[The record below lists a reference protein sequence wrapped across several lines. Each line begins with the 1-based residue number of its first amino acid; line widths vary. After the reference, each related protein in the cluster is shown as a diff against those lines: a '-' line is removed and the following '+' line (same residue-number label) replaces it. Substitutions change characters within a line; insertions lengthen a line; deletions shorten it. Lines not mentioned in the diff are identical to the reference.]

1 MSDQDKADAGQHSAS
16 TESAS
21 QKSAGQTLAE
31 LVAKR
36 KAQAGAGWAAAL
48 RKGDRQSERAA
59 AARSAAKSK
68 PMMRK

>member
-1 MSDQDKADAGQHSAS
+1 MNDQDKAEAGQK
-16 TESAS
+16 TAS
-21 QKSAGQTLAE
+21 QTTASPKGAAQNLAE

-36 KAQAGAGWAAAL
+36 KAQAGAGWAEAL

>member
-1 MSDQDKADAGQHSAS
+1 MSDQDKADAGPK
-16 TESAS
+16 TAS
-21 QKSAGQTLAE
+21 QKNASQTLAE

-36 KAQAGAGWAAAL
+36 KAQAGAGWAEAL

>member
-1 MSDQDKADAGQHSAS
+1 MSDQDKADAGPK
-16 TESAS
+16 TAS
-21 QKSAGQTLAE
+21 QTLSE

-36 KAQAGAGWAAAL
+36 KASAGAGWAAVL

-68 PMMRK
+68 PMLRK

>member
-1 MSDQDKADAGQHSAS
+1 MSDDNTGDAGPKTAS
-16 TESAS
+16 
-21 QKSAGQTLAE
+21 QTLAE

-36 KAQAGAGWAAAL
+36 KAQAGAGWAEAL

-68 PMMRK
+68 PMLRK

>member
-1 MSDQDKADAGQHSAS
+1 MSDQDKAEAGQQTAPKNTS
-16 TESAS
+16 
-21 QKSAGQTLAE
+21 QTLAE

-59 AARSAAKSK
+59 AARSASKSK